1 MFSRRSGQP
10 TEPAVPAGPQRYR
23 SQAIG
28 HAHERLD
35 SEDRKVEI
43 LDLGAACGETLA
55 FYSGLS
61 CRLHFADSY
70 ADMKG
75 RPRDEEETI
84 DDILAAYAAAL
95 PFRSGTRFDLIL
107 TWDLFNYL
115 SREEIEG
122 LTRHLR
128 RFSSDSA
135 PLVSLIWNTPKIPAQ
150 PHHYAIIDA
159 ETLEYRRR
167 PASGPVHAT
176 RSPTCCERWTAI
188 AFAAPSCCATACRS
202 TSSRRGA
209 RATPDPEQNGDR
221 VVGCAGAI
229 HSPRRATSS
238 PRSSI

>member
-10 TEPAVPAGPQRYR
+10 TEPAIPAGPQRYR

-28 HAHERLD
+28 NAHERLD

-75 RPRDEEETI
+75 RPRDEEETT

-107 TWDLFNYL
+107 SWDLFNYL

-150 PHHYAIIDA
+150 PHHYAIVDA
-159 ETLEYRRR
+159 ETLEYRPTTTSERPGPRYKEPDLLRAMDGYRVRR
-167 PASGPVHAT
+167 SFLLRHGVQ
-176 RSPTCCERWTAI
+176 EYV
-188 AFAAPSCCATACRS
+188 FAPRS
-202 TSSRRGA
+202 TSDTGPGR
-209 RATPDPEQNGDR
+209 E
-221 VVGCAGAI
+221 
-229 HSPRRATSS
+229 
-238 PRSSI
+238 